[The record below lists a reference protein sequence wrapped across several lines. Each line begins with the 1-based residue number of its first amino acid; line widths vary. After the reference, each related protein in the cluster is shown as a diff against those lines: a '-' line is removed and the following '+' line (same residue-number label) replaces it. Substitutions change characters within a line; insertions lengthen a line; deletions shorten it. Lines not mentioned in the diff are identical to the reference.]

1 MISPAQSITTGSWM
15 ESSPAHGESA
25 LDLLF
30 APLDVRRAYRVH
42 RANCG
47 PASFAALVGR
57 NVCDIMNLFPNFPEK
72 PYTNIP
78 RMHAALRET
87 GIAFRRDSNRLPSD
101 GLALL
106 QT

>member
-1 MISPAQSITTGSWM
+1 
-15 ESSPAHGESA
+15 
-25 LDLLF
+25 
-30 APLDVRRAYRVH
+30 
-42 RANCG
+42 
-47 PASFAALVGR
+47 
-57 NVCDIMNLFPNFPEK
+57 MNLFPNFPEK